1 MRHSPEH
8 SRAARGTVPGGARLF
23 HRLYT
28 RLGCQGRPPQFIVEF
43 YPYANLMHTIRIDD
57 DVASVRVSDILQG
70 APLVVFEAA
79 AAILLARLYRR
90 RAPAELLTSYRLY
103 IAAPRTRRRMAL
115 LRGARGRRV
124 KTGPGGVIYDLAPM
138 FRRLNRRYFSGRL
151 HRPRL
156 GWSERT
162 WRTQFGCFDPALDQ
176 IVLSRWLDRAVVPR
190 YAVEYVLFHEMLHV
204 KHPLRAARCCMEAH
218 SRRFRQEERRYVHY
232 LRARKYLDRL
242 S

>member
-1 MRHSPEH
+1 MKRS
-8 SRAARGTVPGGARLF
+8 STKLKNNAVSGGAQIF

-28 RLGCQGRPPQFIVEF
+28 RLDCHGRPPQFVVEF
-43 YPYANLMHTIRIDD
+43 YPYANLMHTIRIAD
-57 DVASVRVSDILQG
+57 DVARVRLSDVICG

-90 RAPAELLTSYRLY
+90 SAPRELLASYRSYVAAPA
-103 IAAPRTRRRMAL
+103 TRRRMAA

-124 KTGPGGVIYDLAPM
+124 KTGAKGAVYDLAPM
-138 FRRLNRRYFSGRL
+138 FTRLNRRYFGARL

-156 GWSERT
+156 GWSGRT

-176 IVLSRWLDRAVVPR
+176 IVLSRWLDRAAVPV

-204 KHPLRAARCCMEAH
+204 KHPLRAARCGIEAH
-218 SRRFRQEERRYVHY
+218 SREFRQEEKRYAHY
-232 LRARKYLDRL
+232 ERARKFLDRL
-242 S
+242 P